1 MVKSTLQPAIDLL
14 KEVSLLRKFTPD
26 ELQLLIQVGMI
37 MTYEA
42 HTNIVIEGELTWG
55 IYLILEGSVGIYKM
69 NKMNA
74 QQCDVGQL
82 HAGTFFGEMSLIDE
96 SPRTA
101 TVQTLNDTT
110 VFYISKQSF
119 NQFLDQGNQR
129 RTRFY
134 ESCVKDL
141 VHRLRELGD
150 NYVISQYQ
158 LWKSTI
164 KKEVA

>member
-1 MVKSTLQPAIDLL
+1 MVKPTLQPAIELL
-14 KEVSLLRKFTPD
+14 KQVSLLRRFTPE
-26 ELQLLIQVGMI
+26 ELQTLIQIGMI

-42 HTNIVIEGELTWG
+42 HSNIVIEGELTWG
-55 IYLILEGSVGIYKM
+55 IYLILEGTVGIYKT

-82 HAGTFFGEMSLIDE
+82 REGTFFGEMSLIDE
-96 SPRTA
+96 NPRTA
-101 TVQTLNDTT
+101 TVQTLTDTT

-119 NQFLDQGNQR
+119 LQFLAQGTDR
-129 RTRFY
+129 KTRFY

-150 NYVISQYQ
+150 NYVVSQYQ